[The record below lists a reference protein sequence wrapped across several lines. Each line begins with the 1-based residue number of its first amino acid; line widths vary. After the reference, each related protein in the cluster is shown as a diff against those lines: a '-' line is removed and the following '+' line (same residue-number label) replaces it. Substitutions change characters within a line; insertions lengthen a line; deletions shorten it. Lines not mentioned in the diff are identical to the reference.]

1 MLFVRENKKDMYGNA
16 ETYTFLGTVNYVR
29 HDGSNPMNI
38 IWKLDNHIPAK
49 FLKKTNKLVI

>member
-16 ETYTFLGTVNYVR
+16 ETYTFLGTVNYVK
-29 HDGSNPMNI
+29 HAGSNPMNI
-38 IWKLDNHIPAK
+38 IWKLDNPIPAK